1 MRFAEVAVDTPWT
14 RNRTFTYS
22 IPGHINLE
30 LAHSVWVP
38 FGPRT
43 LQGIVFDITDTPSVQ
58 ETKDIISVI
67 DPSPLLTSAHLA
79 LARWISQRYLA
90 SLFDSTALMLPPGF
104 RRRVLTEYALDPNR
118 DSSSLVLTP
127 AQTKVVEHLRAQGSS
142 ELRSIK
148 RAVGVGAASAAEQL
162 ARRGL
167 LTREWRWAR
176 PTVGPKFLYTARL
189 TVSKEEALALLHANA
204 IRKNA
209 VQQVR
214 LVEALVECEGPVPVP
229 ELRERGVGPVAV
241 RALEARGLVAID
253 RVRVYRDPLG
263 SRQYQTTQPHDLTE
277 AQKRA
282 WDSISRAMDS
292 VADPNNRREGPAV
305 FLLRGVTGS
314 GKTELYK
321 WALEKAVAQGRRGLV
336 LVPEISLTPQ
346 TIQRFSGRFPGRVA
360 VLHGSLSPGER
371 FDEWWRI
378 KEGEFDVVIGP
389 RSALFAPQ
397 PDLGLI
403 ALDEEHDS
411 SYKQTEPV
419 PRYHARDVAIELA
432 RLTGSGV
439 ILGSATPDVGSFH
452 RATRD
457 EFQLLELPAR
467 IALNRNGSPSGQSSL
482 AWTNSPDT
490 WLPGVKVVDMRSEL
504 REGNRSIF
512 SRALSEAMGRALDSR
527 EQVILFMNRRGSATF
542 VQCRECG
549 LILKC
554 RRCEISLPYHSTRE
568 NLICHHCGFKAPA
581 PRACPD
587 CGSGRMSYLGTG
599 TQRVEEE
606 VLRRFPGARVLRWD
620 RDVISGKVSHE
631 EILDKVLSRQADV
644 LIGTQMI
651 AKGLHI
657 PAVTLVGVIS
667 ADVGL
672 NFPDFRAGERA
683 FQVLTQVA
691 GRAGR
696 GPLGGR
702 VILQTFNPNHYV
714 VEAASRHD
722 YTGFYQQE
730 IQYRRQNRYPPF
742 SRLARLVYFD
752 ATAARAETETR
763 RMAALLRAKR
773 AESGAPETDILGP
786 VPCFFRRVRRQYRWQ
801 IVVRA
806 PTPEAFLQDISIPKG
821 WMLDIDPIALL

>member
-38 FGPRT
+38 FGPRR

-127 AQTKVVEHLRAQGSS
+127 AQSKVVEHLRDEESS

-148 RAVGVGAASAAEQL
+148 RAVGAGAASAAEQL
-162 ARRGL
+162 VRRGI

-176 PTVGPKFLYTARL
+176 PMVGPKFLSTVRL
-189 TVSKEEALALLHANA
+189 VVSKEEASVLLHANA

-214 LVEALVECEGPVPVP
+214 LVEALIECDGPVPVP

-241 RALEARGLVAID
+241 RALEARGLVVID

-263 SRQYQTTQPHDLTE
+263 SRQYQATRPHDLTE
-277 AQKRA
+277 AQTRA
-282 WDSISRAMDS
+282 WDSISGAMDR
-292 VADPNNRREGPAV
+292 VADPSIRREGPAV

-314 GKTELYK
+314 GKTELYL

-360 VLHGSLSPGER
+360 VLHSRLSPGEQ

-378 KEGEFDVVIGP
+378 KEGEFDVVIGS

-403 ALDEEHDS
+403 VLDEEHDS

-432 RLTGSGV
+432 RLTRSVV
-439 ILGSATPDVGSFH
+439 ILGSATPDLSSFH

-467 IALNRNGSPSGQSSL
+467 IALNGDGAPSGQSSL
-482 AWTNSPDT
+482 AWEDSHDT
-490 WLPGVKVVDMRSEL
+490 RLPGVKVVDMRGEL

-512 SRALSEAMGRALDSR
+512 SRALSEAMSRALDGK

-549 LILKC
+549 FVLRC
-554 RRCEISLPYHSTRE
+554 RRCDVSLTYHSTRE
-568 NLICHHCGFKAPA
+568 NLICHHCGFRAPT
-581 PRACPD
+581 PGTCPE
-587 CGSGRMSYLGTG
+587 CGSGRMSYLGIG

-620 RDVISGKVSHE
+620 TDVIKGKVSHE
-631 EILDKVLSRQADV
+631 EILDKFLARQADV

-702 VILQTFNPNHYV
+702 VIVQTFNPHHYV
-714 VEAASRHD
+714 IEAASRHD

-730 IQYRRQNRYPPF
+730 IRYRRQNRYPPF
-742 SRLARLVYFD
+742 SRLARLVYSH
-752 ATAARAETETR
+752 ANAARAETETY
-763 RMAALLRAKR
+763 RMATRLRAKR

-786 VPCFFRRVRRQYRWQ
+786 VPCFVRRVRGRYRWQ

-806 PTPEAFLQDISIPKG
+806 PTPETFLQDIAIPEG
-821 WMLDIDPIALL
+821 WALDIDPIALL

>member
-22 IPGHINLE
+22 IPEHINLE

-38 FGPRT
+38 FGPRR

-104 RRRVLTEYALDPNR
+104 RRRVLTEYALDPSR

-127 AQTKVVEHLRAQGSS
+127 AQSKVVEHLRAQGSS

-148 RAVGVGAASAAEQL
+148 RAVGVGAASAADQL
-162 ARRGL
+162 VRRGI

-176 PTVGPKFLYTARL
+176 PMVGPKFLSTVRL
-189 TVSKEEALALLHANA
+189 VVSKEEASVLLHANA

-214 LVEALVECEGPVPVP
+214 LVEALIECDGPVPVP

-241 RALEARGLVAID
+241 RALEARGLVVID

-263 SRQYQTTQPHDLTE
+263 SRQYQATRPHDLTE
-277 AQKRA
+277 AQTRA
-282 WDSISRAMDS
+282 WDSISEAMDR
-292 VADPNNRREGPAV
+292 VADPSIRREGPAV

-314 GKTELYK
+314 GKTELYL

-360 VLHGSLSPGER
+360 VLHSRLSPGEQ

-378 KEGEFDVVIGP
+378 KEGEFDVVIGS

-403 ALDEEHDS
+403 VLDEEHDS
-411 SYKQTEPV
+411 SYKQTEPP

-432 RLTGSGV
+432 RLTRSVV
-439 ILGSATPDVGSFH
+439 ILGSATPDLSSFH

-467 IALNRNGSPSGQSSL
+467 IALNGDGAPSGQSSL
-482 AWTNSPDT
+482 AWEDSHDT
-490 WLPGVKVVDMRSEL
+490 RLPGVKVVDMRGEL

-512 SRALSEAMGRALDSR
+512 SRALSEAMSRALDSK

-549 LILKC
+549 FVLKC
-554 RRCEISLPYHSTRE
+554 RRCDVSLTYHSTRE
-568 NLICHHCGFKAPA
+568 NLICHHCGFRAPT
-581 PRACPD
+581 PRACPE
-587 CGSGRMSYLGTG
+587 CGGSRMSYLGTG

-606 VLRRFPGARVLRWD
+606 VLRGFPGARVLRWD
-620 RDVISGKVSHE
+620 TDVIKGKVSHE
-631 EILDKVLSRQADV
+631 EILDKFLARQADV

-702 VILQTFNPNHYV
+702 VIVQTFNPNHYV
-714 VEAASRHD
+714 IEAASRHD

-730 IQYRRQNRYPPF
+730 IRYRRQNRYPPF
-742 SRLARLVYFD
+742 SRLARLVYSH
-752 ATAARAETETR
+752 ANAARAETETY
-763 RMAALLRAKR
+763 RMATRLRAKR

-786 VPCFFRRVRRQYRWQ
+786 VPCFVRRVRGRYRWQ

-806 PTPEAFLQDISIPKG
+806 PTPETFLQDIAIPEG